1 MSKRNKK
8 LSPIEE
14 IMKRSEVAISAISN
28 LLDNLKDTNES
39 IEKEVGI
46 NNAKSV
52 ALELENNELDKQKC
66 KNAKIISNFESLLN

>member
-1 MSKRNKK
+1 
-8 LSPIEE
+8 
-14 IMKRSEVAISAISN
+14 MKRSEVAISAISN

-46 NNAKSV
+46 NNAKIV